1 MRAWRVNADF
11 SRSLVE
17 LPDRPPP
24 FGGATIRMQAA
35 PILSYL
41 KRVIEGRLGYSLPAA
56 PFTPGTS
63 GIGVVEAAGPGVHHL
78 TPGQRVI
85 VGSHLVV
92 DERVREPAQILIGLT
107 ATRSSGFGG
116 IADAALALQR
126 EWPDGTFA
134 ERAYMPASVLTPVPV
149 VLDHVPGER
158 LIGFG
163 KFAVPFGGFLRAGL
177 QAGETVIVNGAT
189 GYFGSAGV
197 ILALAL
203 GASRVVAMGRDK
215 AALSAIATAGGPR
228 VATVASSGDR
238 AKDTAA
244 LIEAAN
250 GRADLAL
257 DIVGRANS
265 AVATLACLYALRRGG
280 RLAMMGSASVPLE
293 LGFSDLLANDWQVLG
308 CFMHPAD
315 VPARLLTMVASGQ
328 LDLGLLNVRTFPL
341 DRLEEALDAAAAM
354 RGLDVTGLT
363 MAGD

>member
-11 SRSLVE
+11 SRSLVD

-41 KRVIEGRLGYSLPAA
+41 KRVIEGRLGYSLPPA

-63 GIGVVEAAGPGVHHL
+63 GVGIVEAVGPGVHHL
-78 TPGQRVI
+78 APGQRVI
-85 VGSHLVV
+85 IGSHLVV
-92 DERVREPAQILIGLT
+92 DERMPEPAQILIGLT

-116 IADAALALQR
+116 IGDAALALQR
-126 EWPDGTFA
+126 QWPDGTFA
-134 ERAYMPASVLTPVPV
+134 ERAYMPASVLTPVPGA
-149 VLDHVPGER
+149 LDHVPRER

-163 KFAVPFGGFLRAGL
+163 KFAVPFGGYLRAGM

-189 GYFGSAGV
+189 GYFGSAAV

-203 GASRVVAMGRDK
+203 GAARVVAMGRDK
-215 AALSAIATAGGPR
+215 AALSALANAAGPR

-238 AKDTAA
+238 EKDTAA

-265 AVATLACLYALRRGG
+265 AVATLASLYALRRGG

-308 CFMHPAD
+308 VFMHPPD

-328 LDLGLLNVRTFPL
+328 LDLGVLNVRTYPL
-341 DRLEEALDAAAAM
+341 ESLEEALDAAAAM

-363 MAGD
+363 MPGN

>member
-1 MRAWRVNADF
+1 MRAWQVNADF
-11 SRSLVE
+11 SRTLVE
-17 LPDRPPP
+17 LPDRSPPYS
-24 FGGATIRMQAA
+24 GATIRMQAA

-41 KRVIEGRLGYSLPAA
+41 KQVIEGRLGYSLPAA
-56 PFTPGTS
+56 PFTFGTS
-63 GIGVVEAAGPGVHHL
+63 GIGVVEAVGAGVHHL
-78 TPGQRVI
+78 SAGQRVI
-85 VGSHLVV
+85 IDSHLVV

-116 IADAALALQR
+116 IGAAALALQR

-149 VLDHVPGER
+149 ALDRVPAER
-158 LIGFG
+158 LMALG
-163 KFAVPFGGFLRAGL
+163 KFAVPFGGFLRAGV
-177 QAGETVIVNGAT
+177 QAGETVIVNGAS
-189 GYFGSAGV
+189 GYFGSAAV

-215 AALSAIATAGGPR
+215 AALAAVAEAAGPR
-228 VATVASSGDR
+228 VAAVATIGDR

-244 LIEAAN
+244 LIDAAN

-265 AVATLACLYALRRGG
+265 AVATHACLYALRRGG

-293 LGFSDLLANDWQVLG
+293 LHFSDLLANDWQVLG
-308 CFMHPAD
+308 CFMYPRD
-315 VPARLLTMVASGQ
+315 VPARLLTLVASGQ
-328 LDLGLLNVRTFPL
+328 LDLSLLKVRAFPF
-341 DRLEEALDAAAAM
+341 DRLEEALDTAAAM

-363 MAGD
+363 MAAA